1 MINKYFK
8 IIKDEHEMKN
18 NFKLAVKVALG
29 VMMIFA
35 LFMIALWILK
45 FLFMLL
51 VVAVAFGLLYFLT
64 KIVIR
69 TIRKYI

>member
-1 MINKYFK
+1 
-8 IIKDEHEMKN
+8 MKN
-18 NFKLAVKVALG
+18 NFKLALKVALG
-29 VMMIFA
+29 VILMFA
-35 LFMIALWILK
+35 LFMIALRILK

>member
-1 MINKYFK
+1 
-8 IIKDEHEMKN
+8 MKN
-18 NFKLAVKVALG
+18 NFKLALKVALG
-29 VMMIFA
+29 VMMMFA

-69 TIRKYI
+69 TIKKYI

>member
-18 NFKLAVKVALG
+18 NFKLALKVALG
-29 VMMIFA
+29 VILMFA